1 MSIFVYFLGTKIV
14 WIKIKKSKQPD
25 FNKSLQKVII
35 LFFTMKKYLIFIFIS
50 TVTFSACKRSPK
62 TIVSNKSKADVDF
75 VSGKDSLTDEVLEGI
90 LSPVEIAAIIKD
102 KKIAYSEDF
111 ILPQEVTARI
121 ISEDRKALLLGM
133 LSVDLAYL
141 NLNHQIKT
149 HIDNLK
155 TIHRLSNELDA
166 DLNFDF
172 QTLRNMIADKI
183 DDQNLNFILVENYH
197 NINNHFL
204 ERDRRD
210 LSIALVTGAW
220 IESLYLACRDNKQTE
235 NKMLRD
241 RIAEQKDILS
251 SLNKTIKN
259 RVDVEF
265 FKLLYQDLF
274 SLEQAYKPVDISIEN
289 GETQITKDSD
299 GSVVTQGET
308 SVSKVSDAQLN
319 EIIRLTEQIRNG
331 R

>member
-1 MSIFVYFLGTKIV
+1 
-14 WIKIKKSKQPD
+14 
-25 FNKSLQKVII
+25 
-35 LFFTMKKYLIFIFIS
+35 MKKYFIFILLIFIF
-50 TVTFSACKRSPK
+50 VSACRQKNSGN
-62 TIVSNKSKADVDF
+62 TDNKEEKEYINE
-75 VSGKDSLTDEVLEGI
+75 KDSLTDEVLEGI

-111 ILPQEVTARI
+111 ILPKEIAERVKN
-121 ISEDRKALLLGM
+121 EDRKALLLGM

-149 HIDNLK
+149 HFESLK

-183 DDQNLNFILVENYH
+183 DDKHLNFILVENYH

-204 ERDRRD
+204 RRDRRD

-220 IESLYLACRDNKQTE
+220 IESLYLACRVNKQTD
-235 NKMLRD
+235 NVLLRD
-241 RIAEQKDILS
+241 RITDQKEILS

-259 RVDVEF
+259 HVDVEF
-265 FKLLYQDLF
+265 FKLLYEDLY
-274 SLEQAYKPVDISIEN
+274 SLEQAYKPVDIAFEN
-289 GETQITKDSD
+289 GEAKIITETD
-299 GSVVTQGET
+299 GSNVITQGET
-308 SVSKVSDAQLN
+308 TVSTVSDTQLN